1 MKFGTIALKFGTIH
15 VIQQLAYSGTVKAPP
30 APLNNPPEEV
40 PTVTVTISFVGCTSC
55 TEEGHV
61 NASMAIVKNAQSFCV
76 RTTGEPIAK
85 PG

>member
-15 VIQQLAYSGTVKAPP
+15 VIQQLAYFGTVKAPP

-40 PTVTVTISFVGCTSC
+40 PTVTVTVPFVGCTSC
-55 TEEGHV
+55 TGEGHV
-61 NASMAIVKNAQSFCV
+61 KASMVIKKNAQSFRV
-76 RTTGEPIAK
+76 RNTGEPIAK